1 MKYVFGPSTDYRDLR
16 KAAYQEYLVTTD
28 FNVARL
34 PVELPVNTG
43 AAVGVAFVAALLA
56 LGISLGFDY
65 ASIEGA
71 TKGPDLLG
79 LIRKLDRDEIPEDVR
94 EECFEGIKDAER
106 PQKGDWLAIWGGKM
120 PAAVSYKTYSD
131 EIASSS
137 TGSMALQLAK
147 LTGFRVICVADVVK
161 HGSRLIDLGADV
173 LVDRQDPLRAVDII
187 RSVTKGR
194 LRFAL
199 DTVGKETAT
208 QLQDSLQNSGGGK
221 MAHLVGLTGL
231 PEVRLPS
238 VKYHS
243 VPIKIFHS
251 VPILGEATMRWL
263 EQLLVANSLEPPKV
277 TLADGGLEGIN
288 EALDRLRSGSVS
300 AKRLV
305 VPIGTKP
312 TADSYIYAG
321 TNGVTPKAKGNFD
334 NLEYADKLNGD
345 PSRIKF
351 A

>member
-1 MKYVFGPSTDYRDLR
+1 MNWVFGPSTDYRDLR

-43 AAVGVAFVAALLA
+43 AAIGVAFVAALLA
-56 LGISLGFDY
+56 LGISLGLDF
-65 ASIEGA
+65 ASIAGE
-71 TKGPDLLG
+71 TKGPDLLD
-79 LIRKLDRDEIPEDVR
+79 LIRKFDRDNIPEDVR
-94 EECFEGIKDAER
+94 EECFEGIEDVER
-106 PQKGDWLAIWGGKM
+106 PRKGDWLAIWGGKM
-120 PAAVSYKTYSD
+120 SAAVCYKTYSD
-131 EIASSS
+131 KIASSS

-147 LTGFRVICVADVVK
+147 LTGLRVICVADVVK

-173 LVDRQDPLRAVDII
+173 LVDRQDPSRAVEII

-208 QLQDSLQNSGGGK
+208 QLQDSLQNSGGDGW
-221 MAHLVGLTGL
+221 AHLVGLTGL
-231 PEVRLPS
+231 PKVRLPS

-243 VPIKIFHS
+243 VPIKVFHS

-263 EQLLVANSLEPPKV
+263 EQLLVANSLEPPNIA
-277 TLADGGLEGIN
+277 LADGGLEGIN

-305 VPIGTKP
+305 VPIGNKP
-312 TADSYIYAG
+312 TVESNGYAEV
-321 TNGVTPKAKGNFD
+321 NGVTPEAKGKFE

>member
-1 MKYVFGPSTDYRDLR
+1 M
-16 KAAYQEYLVTTD
+16 TTD

-34 PVELPVNTG
+34 PLELPVNTG
-43 AAVGVAFVAALLA
+43 AAIGVAFVAALLA
-56 LGISLGFDY
+56 LGISLGFDF
-65 ASIEGA
+65 ASIAGSN
-71 TKGPDLLG
+71 KGPDLLG
-79 LIRKLDRDEIPEDVR
+79 LLRELDRDKIPEDVR
-94 EECFEGIKDAER
+94 EECFEGVKDAER

-120 PAAVSYKTYSD
+120 PAAVCYKTYSD
-131 EIASSS
+131 EIASSN

-147 LTGFRVICVADVVK
+147 LTGLRVICVADVVK

-173 LVDRQDPLRAVDII
+173 LVDRQDPLRAVEII

-208 QLQDSLQNSGGGK
+208 QLQDSLQNSGGDK
-221 MAHLVGLTGL
+221 KAHLVGLTGL
-231 PEVRLPS
+231 PKVRHLGI
-238 VKYHS
+238 KYHS
-243 VPIKIFHS
+243 IPIKVFHS
-251 VPILGEATMRWL
+251 VPILVEATMGWL
-263 EQLLVANSLEPPKV
+263 EQLLVANSLEPPKIA
-277 TLADGGLEGIN
+277 LADGGLEGIN
-288 EALDRLRSGSVS
+288 EALDKLRSGSVS

-312 TADSYIYAG
+312 TIDSNGYAETG
-321 TNGVTPKAKGNFD
+321 GVTPEAKGKFD
-334 NLEYADKLNGD
+334 NLEYADKINGD

>member
-1 MKYVFGPSTDYRDLR
+1 M
-16 KAAYQEYLVTTD
+16 TTD

-43 AAVGVAFVAALLA
+43 AALGVAFVAALLA
-56 LGISLGFDY
+56 LGISLGFNY
-65 ASIEGA
+65 GSIAGA
-71 TKGPDLLG
+71 PKGPDLLG
-79 LIRKLDRDEIPEDVR
+79 IIRKLDRLKIPEDVR
-94 EECFEGIKDAER
+94 EEWFDGIEDAER
-106 PQKGDWLAIWGGKM
+106 PQKGDWLAIWGGKL
-120 PAAVSYKTYSD
+120 PLVVCYKTYSD
-131 EIASSS
+131 KIASSS

-147 LTGFRVICVADVVK
+147 LTGLRVICVADVVK

-173 LVDRQDPLRAVDII
+173 LVDRQDPLRAVEII

-208 QLQDSLQNSGGGK
+208 HLQASLQKSGDDK
-221 MAHLVGLTGL
+221 NAHLVGLTGL
-231 PEVRLPS
+231 PKVRLPS

-243 VPIKIFHS
+243 VPIKVFHS
-251 VPILGEATMRWL
+251 LPDLGEATMRWL
-263 EQLLVANSLEPPKV
+263 EHLLIANSLEPPEIA
-277 TLADGGLEGIN
+277 LADGGLEGIN
-288 EALDRLRSGSVS
+288 EALDKLRSGSVS

-312 TADSYIYAG
+312 TVDADGYAG
-321 TNGVTPKAKGNFD
+321 TNGVKPEAKGKFET
-334 NLEYADKLNGD
+334 LEYADKLNGD